1 MKRVEIA
8 GDGKTRTYTLTD
20 DQLGTLVNAQAQQE
34 PAHPLEFKNDDGEV
48 TKRVIVNTRQILA
61 LEITDAPEPKAE
73 EPEAPAED
81 EKTTTR
87 KTTSKT

>member
-20 DQLGTLVNAQAQQE
+20 DQYQALTTAQNQQD
-34 PAHPLEFKNDDGEV
+34 AAFLLEFKNAEGEV
-48 TKRVIVNTRQILA
+48 TKKVVLNTRQILA

-73 EPEAPAED
+73 EPEAAAED
-81 EKTTTR
+81 EKATTR